1 MGVLRLVS
9 SCPNPEPDLT
19 RASEEHPCLEAFRR
33 EFTYLTRTLRRLGV
47 PRDDVEDLAHEVFLV
62 LYRAWE
68 SYDPTRPFRPYLF
81 GIAFRVA
88 CDHLRRRKREVSES
102 TVEIDDP
109 GPRPDQE
116 FEMNQR
122 RALLLKALEQV
133 PLPGR
138 AVLVM
143 HDIEEIP
150 MAEIASA
157 LSILRFT
164 GYSRLRRARKV
175 LAAAVASVAQ
185 GRRL

>member
-1 MGVLRLVS
+1 MSGLRLVS
-9 SCPNPEPDLT
+9 SCSNPEPDLR
-19 RASEEHPCLEAFRR
+19 RAAEESPCLVAFRR
-33 EFTYLTRTLRRLGV
+33 DFAYLTRTFRRLGV
-47 PRDDVEDLAHEVFLV
+47 SRNDVEDLAHEVFLV
-62 LYRAWE
+62 LYRSWE
-68 SYDPTRPFRPYLF
+68 SYDPARPFRPYLF

-88 CDHLRRRKREVSES
+88 QDHLRKRKREVSDAV
-102 TVEIDDP
+102 VEIDDP

-116 FEMNQR
+116 FETNQR

-133 PLPGR
+133 PLASR

-143 HDIEEIP
+143 HDIEEVP

-175 LAAAVASVAQ
+175 LAAAVASLGQ
-185 GRRL
+185 GGQP

>member
-1 MGVLRLVS
+1 V
-9 SCPNPEPDLT
+9 D
-19 RASEEHPCLEAFRR
+19 
-33 EFTYLTRTLRRLGV
+33 
-47 PRDDVEDLAHEVFLV
+47 
-62 LYRAWE
+62 
-68 SYDPTRPFRPYLF
+68 
-81 GIAFRVA
+81 
-88 CDHLRRRKREVSES
+88 
-102 TVEIDDP
+102 IDDP

-133 PLPGR
+133 PLPSR

-175 LAAAVASVAQ
+175 LAAAVASLGQ
-185 GRRL
+185 GRQL